1 VHGDGLGAH
10 RTPFRICRRDP
21 NHSRGIELSLTIANA
36 SCNNHCLFSLSG
48 YNSPGLPDQV
58 VIARCGC
65 WPRFPAKASGRMILA
80 WVPPWGSGDGAT
92 TVRHLRSTWPPQRG
106 PSPASGRRAA
116 SEEHTGYLNCV
127 SLRSVAWR
135 RRRGAVW
142 SSAAGERVGAAVV
155 GEEAGAESATPQR
168 PVPSRAMCGTPPGEL
183 VRDAQ
188 GTRVD
193 SRSHPAPVAWRGQ
206 AWWSSFARSG
216 VSPRAPGRIA
226 RGRRP
231 GPGGRRGGHAWPG

>member
-1 VHGDGLGAH
+1 MLDSPDGVCAGQGRFEYPAASVPSNTRRAASRPTTPPSPSGPAVHGAGLTHARHLRDLRPCAALRRWSPRLPEQHWPPAATARTDRGQPRIPGHRGAH
-10 RTPFRICRRDP
+10 QRSQLRLAQVGRLEASPRR
-21 NHSRGIELSLTIANA
+21 
-36 SCNNHCLFSLSG
+36 
-48 YNSPGLPDQV
+48 SPGLPQ
-58 VIARCGC
+58 
-65 WPRFPAKASGRMILA
+65 
-80 WVPPWGSGDGAT
+80 
-92 TVRHLRSTWPPQRG
+92 Q
-106 PSPASGRRAA
+106 
-116 SEEHTGYLNCV
+116 
-127 SLRSVAWR
+127 
-135 RRRGAVW
+135 
-142 SSAAGERVGAAVV
+142 ERVWVLRLSARK
-155 GEEAGAESATPQR
+155 AGAESATPQR

-231 GPGGRRGGHAWPG
+231 GPGGRRGAHAWPG